1 MPQLILIF
9 FVFLF
14 SPVLVFAKKKHF
26 FDQSKLKQEVY
37 IERFFQAYEGL
48 YKIIAL
54 IDIAHNSQYLT
65 IKINKNSFDNQDL
78 KNINFVIANYEKSLW
93 GLKQQEKK
101 PFVISPIKSSNN
113 LMNKEY
119 FNFTFLQ
126 KDVFANANNDSQF
139 FLEFTFANNTK
150 KLIAIT
156 KDLYLEN
163 SSEIKKGFL
172 SSLFKKKNI
181 DPWLSPKR
189 ILIY

>member
-14 SPVLVFAKKKHF
+14 SLAPVFAKKKQI

-37 IERFFQAYEGL
+37 IERFFQAHEGL

-54 IDIAHNSQYLT
+54 IDIAYNSQYLT
-65 IKINKNSFDNQDL
+65 IKINKNSFDNQEL
-78 KNINFVIANYEKSLW
+78 KDINFVIANFEKSFW
-93 GLKQQEKK
+93 GLKQQEKN
-101 PFVISPIKSSNN
+101 PFVIPSIKSSKDFINN
-113 LMNKEY
+113 EY
-119 FNFTFLQ
+119 LDFVFSQN
-126 KDVFANANNDSQF
+126 DVFANANNDSQF
-139 FLEFTFANNTK
+139 FLEFTLANNTK

-156 KDLYLEN
+156 KDLYLE
-163 SSEIKKGFL
+163 SSSDIKKGFL